1 MTQSL
6 KEASSM
12 LQKQQSKSMSLV
24 EAISNVF
31 IGYLVATAATYIIL
45 PLHGYNVTTAHA
57 LSISL
62 AFTLISLIRSYLLR
76 RVFNRL

>member
-1 MTQSL
+1 
-6 KEASSM
+6 M

-45 PLHGYNVTTAHA
+45 PLHGYNVTTSHA